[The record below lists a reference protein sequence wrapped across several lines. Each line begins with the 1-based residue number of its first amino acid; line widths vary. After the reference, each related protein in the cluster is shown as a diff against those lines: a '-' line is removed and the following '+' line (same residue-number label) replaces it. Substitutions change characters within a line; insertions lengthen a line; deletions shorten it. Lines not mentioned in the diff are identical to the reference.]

1 LPERNL
7 SKAKSKQQVMHRTA
21 QWPRTSATLMLCPT
35 RTVDDLMAPQI
46 VSSPKPKRHSLAF
59 FREFLRS
66 PKQIGACFTCTPH
79 VARALLRDIGLEKAT
94 SFAELGA
101 GTGAVTE
108 VIRQYLPPGCNF
120 FAVELSPNLAD
131 VLRQNVPGVKVIVD
145 DAANIKQHCRQ
156 LGINQLDGV
165 VSVLPLML
173 FSRELQNKVCGA
185 VASALKPGAYMT
197 QVTYHADGLPTA
209 KALRRML
216 ENHFT
221 TVEPTRMVWRNI
233 PPVFIYRC
241 VR

>member
-1 LPERNL
+1 
-7 SKAKSKQQVMHRTA
+7 
-21 QWPRTSATLMLCPT
+21 
-35 RTVDDLMAPQI
+35 MAPHI
-46 VSSPKPKRHSLAF
+46 VTSRKPKRHSLAF

-79 VARALLRDIGLEKAT
+79 VSRALIRDIGLENAK

-108 VIRQYLPPGCNF
+108 VIRQYLPPDCKF

-131 VLRQNVPGVKVIVD
+131 VLRQNVPGVQVIVD
-145 DAANIKQHCRQ
+145 DAANIKQHCQ
-156 LGINQLDGV
+156 QMGIEKLDGV

-173 FSRELQNKVCGA
+173 FNRQLQDKICGA
-185 VASALKPGAYMT
+185 VASTLRPGAYMT

-216 ENHFT
+216 ESHFT